1 MQIDRKAL
9 LESVTDTSLGFI
21 INFPL
26 SWLVLFLMLM
36 FTQDALL
43 ISIIQTTV
51 ITVTA
56 IIRRYITR
64 IYFRD
69 LTYKEEQ

>member
-56 IIRRYITR
+56 IIRRYIT
-64 IYFRD
+64 
-69 LTYKEEQ
+69 

>member
-64 IYFRD
+64 I
-69 LTYKEEQ
+69 